1 MTPTKALP
9 QRAERR
15 SSMGGAMPDYM
26 TTRELAELLRIKER
40 KVYELVSNDLIPVSR
55 VTGKLLFPR
64 DIVAAWLSRHTEFGA
79 GEAALK
85 SHDPV
90 VAGSHDP
97 LLEWA
102 LRESGAG
109 LAVLSDGSLDGLR
122 RLAAGNAV
130 AAGIHL
136 PEIDRESD
144 TEGFNVGWV
153 RRHLAGQPVVAIEWA
168 RRRQGLILP
177 RGNPAAIGSLADL
190 AGSKLMPRQQGSG
203 SRALLDRLLAAA
215 PALEPAIALLD
226 PPARNE
232 ADVAHAV
239 ASGHADA
246 GLGIAAAARQYG
258 LDFVPLAEERYDLV
272 VWRRDFF
279 DAPMQR
285 LMGFCR
291 EPSFAERSAEL
302 GGYDLS
308 GFGTVHYNGP

>member
-1 MTPTKALP
+1 
-9 QRAERR
+9 
-15 SSMGGAMPDYM
+15 MPDYL

-40 KVYELVSNDLIPVSR
+40 KVYELVSDNVIPVSR

-64 DIVAAWLSRHTEFGA
+64 DIITAWLSRNTEFGS
-79 GEAALK
+79 GQAALK
-85 SHDPV
+85 VHDPV

-109 LAVLSDGSLDGLR
+109 LAVLSDGSSDGLK
-122 RLAAGNAV
+122 RLAAGTAM

-136 PEIDRESD
+136 PEAQG
-144 TEGFNVGWV
+144 EGFNVGWV
-153 RRHLAGQPVVAIEWA
+153 RRHLAGQPVVVIEWA
-168 RRRQGLILP
+168 RRRQGFILP
-177 RGNPAAIGSLADL
+177 RGNPRNISGLADL
-190 AGSKLMPRQQGSG
+190 AGLKLIPRQEGSG
-203 SRALLDRLLAAA
+203 SRELLDRLLATE
-215 PALEPAIALLD
+215 PALDPAVRLID

-239 ASGHADA
+239 ATGRADA
-246 GLGIAAAARQYG
+246 GLAIAAAARQYG
-258 LDFVPLAEERYDLV
+258 LEFLPLAEERYDLV

-279 DAPMQR
+279 EAPLQR
-285 LMGFCR
+285 LMDFCR
-291 EPSFAERSAEL
+291 RPAFAERAGEL

>member
-1 MTPTKALP
+1 
-9 QRAERR
+9 
-15 SSMGGAMPDYM
+15 MPDYL

-40 KVYELVSNDLIPVSR
+40 KVYELVSDNAIPVSR

-64 DIVAAWLSRHTEFGA
+64 DVIVAWLGRHTEFGS

-85 SHDPV
+85 VHEPV

-109 LAVLSDGSLDGLR
+109 LAVLTDGSIDGLK
-122 RLAAGNAV
+122 RLAAGSAV

-136 PEIDRESD
+136 PELEGD
-144 TEGFNVGWV
+144 GFNAGWV
-153 RRHLAGQPVVAIEWA
+153 RRHLSGQPVVAIEWA

-177 RGNPAAIGSLADL
+177 RGNPRNIAGLADL
-190 AGSKLMPRQQGSG
+190 AGLRLIPRQPGSG
-203 SRALLDRLLAAA
+203 SRELLDRLLAAG
-215 PALEPAIALLD
+215 PALDPAVNLLD

-239 ASGHADA
+239 AAGRADA
-246 GLGIAAAARQYG
+246 GLAIAAAARQYG
-258 LDFVPLAEERYDLV
+258 LEFVPLVEERYDIV
-272 VWRRDFF
+272 AWRRDYF
-279 DAPMQR
+279 DPPLQR
-285 LMGFCR
+285 LMVFCSN
-291 EPSFAERSAEL
+291 PAFAERAGEL
-302 GGYDLS
+302 GGYDVS